1 MDGKLLPQTFKQ
13 KMETTH
19 PFAALVFIKPRS
31 AKWEGIKALCKT
43 GLFQEEDEKSLALF
57 DDSLKSMQALEQ
69 IVGKI
74 SSWKSA
80 YFFVEGKPAS
90 LKMAEHWIPCYAKAL
105 ETGDRERHCFLH
117 REFSHF
123 NNDLDHTCK
132 PDECA
137 SFILPCKCT
146 GWFVRFADSIPAS
159 FYEQFEENAATRE
172 AILCPMFSMDGF
184 KGPKCKK
191 DPMIAGIGISI
202 HFDDLFDDPPREK
215 AHAKNVRVQRSA
227 LPEPIK
233 RKTSKIPLV
242 WKMISVFSG
251 ITVLLAAVPPF
262 DFGIFIIAFIIFIGS
277 ILFRKRKSSD
287 KE

>member
-13 KMETTH
+13 EIETTH

-31 AKWEGIKALCKT
+31 AKWEGIKALCKME
-43 GLFQEEDEKSLALF
+43 LFHEEDEKFLALF
-57 DDSLKSMQALEQ
+57 DDSLNSMRILEQ

-80 YFFVEGKPAS
+80 YFFVEGKPAN
-90 LKMAEHWIPCYAKAL
+90 LKMAEYWVSCYAKAL

-202 HFDDLFDDPPREK
+202 HFDASPKEK
-215 AHAKNVRVQRSA
+215 ARAEEVRISKKS
-227 LPEPIK
+227 LPENTK
-233 RKTSKIPLV
+233 KKTSKDSRI
-242 WKMISVFSG
+242 WKIVSVFSG
-251 ITVLLAAVPPF
+251 ITALLAAVPPF
-262 DFGIFIIAFIIFIGS
+262 DFWIFTIAFMVFIGS
-277 ILFRKRKSSD
+277 IFIQK
-287 KE
+287 KEN

>member
-105 ETGDRERHCFLH
+105 ETGNRERHCFLH

-202 HFDDLFDDPPREK
+202 HFDPPPKEK
-215 AHAKNVRVQRSA
+215 ARAEEVRISKKA
-227 LPEPIK
+227 LPKNTKEKVYKGSYIW
-233 RKTSKIPLV
+233 KI
-242 WKMISVFSG
+242 ISVFSG
-251 ITVLLAAVPPF
+251 VTALLAVVPPF
-262 DFGIFIIAFIIFIGS
+262 DFGIFTIAFLVFISSIFIQK
-277 ILFRKRKSSD
+277 KRIDNEK
-287 KE
+287 